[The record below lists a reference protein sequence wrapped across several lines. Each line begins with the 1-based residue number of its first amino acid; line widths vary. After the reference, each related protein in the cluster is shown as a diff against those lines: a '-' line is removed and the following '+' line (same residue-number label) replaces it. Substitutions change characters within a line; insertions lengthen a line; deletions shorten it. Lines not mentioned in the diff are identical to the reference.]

1 MSQPATVFWPDG
13 SPLVNP
19 DVEFSFLQL
28 FTLPMCPESPK
39 HLLLDRDDEGR
50 AETALK
56 WLRGKVD
63 VRGEL
68 GEMRCGRGS
77 CSNTLSMFYKGQ
89 AIRDKIID

>member
-1 MSQPATVFWPDG
+1 MRDPMLQVTMCDHATYSSTFLTNLYMYISV
-13 SPLVNP
+13 
-19 DVEFSFLQL
+19 LQL
-28 FTLPMCPESPK
+28 FTLPLCPESPK

-68 GEMRCGRGS
+68 GEMR
-77 CSNTLSMFYKGQ
+77 
-89 AIRDKIID
+89 